1 MAKRIAIV
9 DRELCKPKTTGY
21 ACQKACP
28 VNRTGKECITVNPE
42 DTKILID
49 EELCIGCGICIKK
62 CSQKAITIVNLPE
75 RLDEDPIHR
84 YGKNLF
90 SLYRLPLPKTGRV
103 VGLIGRNGTGK
114 TTIMNILS
122 GSMKPNKGL
131 TEKPSEEIA
140 WETIIDKFRGTE
152 LQSYM
157 EKLAVSGIRAAFK
170 PQHVDAIPKM
180 WKGKV
185 SDFLGKL
192 DREGKLGKITERLG
206 TGNMLDKKI
215 SQLSGGELQL
225 LAVTATLL
233 KDADFYFFDEPSSY
247 LDVKERLLVAKEIRE
262 LSQKAC
268 VFTVEH
274 DLAVADYLADFT
286 HILYGKPGAFGIV
299 SKPYSVRVGI
309 NTYLDGYVKED
320 NVRFRTE
327 PIIFAKRAKE
337 TAKTKVF
344 LEFPAFEKKFS
355 GFELKTSKGS
365 LYKGEVIGI
374 LGPNAIG
381 KTTFIR
387 MLAGEEKPDSGK
399 SLSELKLA
407 YKPQRLLLNEKEVTL
422 TVREFLQ
429 NAGTFSTE
437 NKRIVR
443 FLGLEPLL
451 DRRMGKLSG
460 GELQTAFICSV
471 LMQSKDL
478 MLLDEPSA
486 FLDVEQRLRVAKLL
500 RNHVEAKE
508 IPCFVVDHDLLFAD
522 TLSDRVMI
530 FTGQSGKSGQADPP
544 TYLKDGMNKFLKA
557 LDITYRRDPQTGRPR
572 ANKPGSQ
579 LDREQK
585 ERGNYYYE

>member
-9 DRELCKPKTTGY
+9 DRELCKPKKTGY
-21 ACQKACP
+21 ACQRACP
-28 VNRTGKECITVNPE
+28 INRSGKECITVDPE

-49 EELCIGCGICIKK
+49 EELCIGCGICVKK

-75 RLDEDPIHR
+75 KLEENPIHR
-84 YGKNLF
+84 YGRNLF
-90 SLYRLPLPKTGRV
+90 SLYRLPLPKPGGV

-114 TTIMNILS
+114 TTIVNILS
-122 GSMKPNKGL
+122 GNLKPNRGL
-131 TEKPSEEIA
+131 FTGGEEIP
-140 WETIIDKFRGTE
+140 WKTIIEQFRGTE

-157 EKLAVSGIRAAFK
+157 EKLSVSGIRAAFK
-170 PQHVDAIPKM
+170 PQHVDSIPKV

-192 DREGKLGKITERLG
+192 DEKGRLLGLVKRLG
-206 TGNMLDKKI
+206 AENILDRNI

-225 LAVTATLL
+225 LAITATLL
-233 KDADFYFFDEPSSY
+233 KEADFYFFDEPSSY

-262 LSQKAC
+262 LAKKAC

-299 SKPYSVRVGI
+299 SKPYSVRLGI
-309 NTYLDGYVKED
+309 NTYLEGYVKED
-320 NVRFRTE
+320 NVRFRPE
-327 PIIFAKRAKE
+327 AIIFEKRAKE
-337 TAKTKVF
+337 TSKTKVF
-344 LEFPAFEKKFS
+344 LDFPAFVKKFR
-355 GFELKTSKGS
+355 GFELKTSGGS
-365 LYKGEVIGI
+365 LCRGEVIGI

-381 KTTFIR
+381 KTTFIKI
-387 MLAGEEKPDSGK
+387 LAGELKPDAGK
-399 SLSELKLA
+399 GPEKLKLA
-407 YKPQRLLLNEKEVTL
+407 YKPQRLALKDEENVLTL
-422 TVREFLQ
+422 RDFLGKSGVF
-429 NAGTFSTE
+429 NTE
-437 NKRIVR
+437 NKRIIR

-451 DRRMGKLSG
+451 ERRLGQLSG
-460 GELQTAFICSV
+460 GELQAAFIASV
-471 LMQSKDL
+471 LMQDKEI

-500 RNHVEAKE
+500 RNHVETSE
-508 IPCFVVDHDLLFAD
+508 IPCFVVDHDLLFVD

-530 FTGQSGKSGQADPP
+530 FAGQSGKSGTADLPCP
-544 TYLKDGMNKFLKA
+544 LKEGMNRFLKA

-585 ERGNYYYE
+585 ERGSYYYE

>member
-9 DRELCKPKTTGY
+9 DRELCKPKITGY

-28 VNRTGKECITVNPE
+28 VNRSGKECITVSPE
-42 DTKILID
+42 DAKILID
-49 EELCIGCGICIKK
+49 EELCIGCGICVKK

-75 RLDEDPIHR
+75 KLEEDPIHR
-84 YGKNLF
+84 YGRNLF
-90 SLYRLPLPKTGRV
+90 SLYRLPLPKPGNV

-114 TTIMNILS
+114 TTIINILS
-122 GSMKPNKGL
+122 GNMKPNRGIVAGDDI
-131 TEKPSEEIA
+131 S

-157 EKLAVSGIRAAFK
+157 ERLAGSGIRAAFK

-180 WKGKV
+180 WKGKAY
-185 SDFLGKL
+185 DFLEKL
-192 DREGKLGKITERLG
+192 DKEGRLRDLVKRLG
-206 TGNMLDKKI
+206 AENILDKNI

-225 LAVTATLL
+225 LAITATIL

-247 LDVKERLLVAKEIRE
+247 LDVKERLLVAKEIR
-262 LSQKAC
+262 LLAQKAC

-274 DLAVADYLADFT
+274 DMAVADYLADFT

-299 SKPYSVRVGI
+299 SKPYTVRAGI

-320 NVRFRTE
+320 NVRFRPE
-327 PIIFAKRAKE
+327 AIKFEKRAKE

-344 LEFPAFEKKFS
+344 LDFSPFVKKFR
-355 GFELKTSKGS
+355 GFELKTSGGS

-381 KTTFIR
+381 KTTFIKI
-387 MLAGEEKPDSGK
+387 LAGELKPDAGK
-399 SLSELKLA
+399 SPEKLKLA
-407 YKPQRLLLNEKEVTL
+407 YKPQRLVLNDEESVL
-422 TVREFLQ
+422 TVRDFLGK
-429 NAGTFSTE
+429 AGTFSTE
-437 NKRIVR
+437 NKRIIRV
-443 FLGLEPLL
+443 LGLEPLL
-451 DRRMGKLSG
+451 DRRLGQLSG
-460 GELQTAFICSV
+460 GELQTSFICSV
-471 LMQSKDL
+471 LMQDKDI

-500 RNHVEAKE
+500 RNHVETRE
-508 IPCFVVDHDLLFAD
+508 IPCFVVDHDLLFVD

-530 FTGQSGKSGQADPP
+530 FRGQSGKSGEADPP
-544 TYLKDGMNKFLKA
+544 TYLKDGMNRFLKA

-585 ERGNYYYE
+585 ERDSYYYE